1 MENFPTLLQYVFGLG
16 FAAAAISTLGVF
28 ATGNMA
34 RQPEAAGT
42 IQTVFILGA
51 AFIEALCLLGFVL
64 GLIGG

>member
-1 MENFPTLLQYVFGLG
+1 MTLLFYAIGLG
-16 FAAAAISTLGVF
+16 FAAMSISALGIF
-28 ATGNMA
+28 ATGNIA
-34 RQPEAAGT
+34 RQPEVAAT

>member
-1 MENFPTLLQYVFGLG
+1 MTTLFGYAIAVFGAALG
-16 FAAAAISTLGVF
+16 ISFLGAQ
-28 ATGNMA
+28 ATTNIA
-34 RQPEAAGT
+34 RQPEVAST